1 MAGES
6 AGPGGNSGSCGFD
19 PDKPSAAR
27 VYDYL
32 LGGKDNFAADRDA
45 AAKLLEALPDAAQA
59 AKANRAFLAAAVGYV
74 ASRGIDQFVDIC
86 AGLPTAPNVHESAR
100 QAVPK
105 ARVAYVDN
113 DPLVVTHARALL
125 ATDDSWCEVRRR

>member
-1 MAGES
+1 MVAFDTGGVGAARTARTANESGAMVAGES
-6 AGPGGNSGSCGFD
+6 AGPGGNTGSCGFD

-45 AAKLLEALPDAAQA
+45 AAKLLEALPDAALV

-74 ASRGIDQFVDIC
+74 ASRGIDQFVDRC
-86 AGLPTAPNVHESAR
+86 GPADGAE
-100 QAVPK
+100 
-105 ARVAYVDN
+105 
-113 DPLVVTHARALL
+113 RA
-125 ATDDSWCEVRRR
+125 